1 MLLYIPHYKMLAVDY
16 QPTNLPR
23 FEPVSPEIVRIAT
36 VPKEK
41 EELDIPAPFD
51 SSEIDRTNVWR
62 TWTYLTQRELSKF
75 AVRNYSQQFYHKDN
89 ELVTETRGEWTI
101 LNRDGAPYIYEF
113 VRIMGETPIT
123 FAMPAFLYADFVK
136 TFPQYKMTVAGN
148 IQHKIDE
155 DLTAQEFND
164 ECEFLQ
170 QPIKKTWAPSEWGAN
185 LPMTYWNK
193 EEEIQWADNVSF
205 LAHAGSDNI
214 KHIHGTVYDV
224 TFIHTYGTGGPNNN
238 NAQVRVTTRV
248 DKKTGKIYRVNYND
262 DNEDFDGDIDNNN
275 NLKVASDKKSP
286 DDYVYGYK
294 VAKTLSGKP
303 CIVKLMLPKASRIA
317 CRADDWKMRANE
329 AWVTGIWEIEYDRS
343 THSVKYGDQINKA
356 RSFYYK
362 ERVACNS
369 NEPEFF
375 YVANEL
381 CKSNGFNGD
390 LDAVCVPGIHFYFSQ
405 TILMNR
411 AAAEF
416 YDWGNGTPTI
426 TNSELVI
433 NTGFTTRAQKMGLVH

>member
-1 MLLYIPHYKMLAVDY
+1 MLIYILHLEMLAVDY
-16 QPTNLPR
+16 QHNTLPQ
-23 FEPVSPEIVRIAT
+23 FEPISPEIVRIAT

-41 EELDIPAPFD
+41 EELYIPAPFD

-62 TWTYLTQRELSKF
+62 TWTYLTQREMSKF
-75 AVRNYSQQFYHKDN
+75 AVRNYEQNDT
-89 ELVTETRGEWTI
+89 LVTQTRGEWTI
-101 LNRDGAPYIYEF
+101 FNRDGSPYIFEF
-113 VRIMGETPIT
+113 VRIMGETAVT
-123 FAMPAFLYADFVK
+123 FAMPTFLYADFVK
-136 TFPQYKMTVAGN
+136 TFPQYKMIVASN
-148 IQHKIDE
+148 IQHSLDE
-155 DLTAQEFND
+155 DLTEQEFDD
-164 ECEFLQ
+164 ESEFLATVNQ
-170 QPIKKTWAPSEWGAN
+170 KTWTPAQWGAD
-185 LPMTYWNK
+185 LPMKYWNA
-193 EEEIQWADNVSF
+193 EEEIHWADNVSF
-205 LAHAGSDNI
+205 LAQSDNI
-214 KHIHGTVYDV
+214 KHIHGNVYDV

-238 NAQVRVTTRV
+238 NAKVQVTTRV
-248 DKKTGKIYRVNYND
+248 DKKTGKIYRVNYKD
-262 DNEDFDGDIDNNN
+262 DNEDFEGDLDNNN

-303 CIVKLMLPKASRIA
+303 CIVKLMLPKTSRIA
-317 CRADDWKMRANE
+317 CRADDWKMRVNE
-329 AWVTGIWEIEYDRS
+329 AWVTGIWEIEYDRA
-343 THSVKYGDQINKA
+343 THSVKYGESVARA

-362 ERVACNS
+362 ERVCPDS
-369 NEPEFF
+369 SREPEFF
-375 YVANEL
+375 YVVNEL

-433 NTGFTTRAQKMGLVH
+433 NTGFTTRAQKMGLVY